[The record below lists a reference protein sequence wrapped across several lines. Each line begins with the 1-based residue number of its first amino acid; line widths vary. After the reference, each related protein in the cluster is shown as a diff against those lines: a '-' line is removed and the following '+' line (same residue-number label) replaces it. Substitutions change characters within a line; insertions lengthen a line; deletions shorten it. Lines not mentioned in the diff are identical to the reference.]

1 MLLSRLRK
9 TSISINF
16 PSVNKHYLYWQH
28 APCLDPATSSFPW
41 QYFSSLLSCFL
52 FSLSR
57 SLKQPWLSVFFSFVP
72 LEAIKTVERKSFHFK
87 RHIPWDNSRLPPQTP
102 YPCHPHTSAFLILV
116 KCTDHL
122 PPSFAQTTT
131 LLHHRRTTRKTNI
144 NTNTQHKCSKFRAA
158 GSRACRDSKAHK
170 HKYTQDQ
177 TYREHM
183 FPFVLFIHLD

>member
-28 APCLDPATSSFPW
+28 APCLDPATSFPW

-57 SLKQPWLSVFFSFVP
+57 SLKQPWLSVFLSFVL
-72 LEAIKTVERKSFHFK
+72 LEAIKTVERKYFHFK

-122 PPSFAQTTT
+122 PHSFAQTTT
-131 LLHHRRTTRKTNI
+131 PLHRRRTQPEKPTSIQTHSINAANSELLDQEHTVTVRHT
-144 NTNTQHKCSKFRAA
+144 NTNTHRIRRTVSTCSPSFC
-158 GSRACRDSKAHK
+158 SS
-170 HKYTQDQ
+170 
-177 TYREHM
+177 
-183 FPFVLFIHLD
+183 I